1 MPVKSAKFFYVMSTD
16 FFVHDNSQE
25 NEPLRNASLDSLL
38 SVETVRKWK
47 RKDVLDFLQ
56 KKIEDLD
63 IEPNNIKVIE
73 NNRVAGDAFL
83 KLTAKCLLVILT
95 TFLAGWLEP

>member
-1 MPVKSAKFFYVMSTD
+1 MSTD

-73 NNRVAGDAFL
+73 NNRVAEQPGGTEN
-83 KLTAKCLLVILT
+83 KL
-95 TFLAGWLEP
+95 